1 MDRLPQEIT
10 SFSTAR
16 VRGPNKVCQ
25 CGKSFVSTRAFVKWC
40 SNDCRKRFYQDH
52 RAIVKGNWSAVRKAK
67 NRTLGSHTRWQW
79 ISKLKAMNFACYWC
93 GVIMKRHEAT
103 KEHLTRYLVVE
114 PMALKTSC
122 LHVGHVIGKR
132 TLKQLLNFGSTK
144 SVFHKSTRSLLRL
157 VII

>member
-103 KEHLTRYLVVE
+103 KEHLTPISRGGTDGIENIVPSCWPCNRQKNV
-114 PMALKTSC
+114 KTATEFREYK
-122 LHVGHVIGKR
+122 KR
-132 TLKQLLNFGSTK
+132 FPQKHS
-144 SVFHKSTRSLLRL
+144 
-157 VII
+157 